1 MCIAF
6 GQVRVDR
13 AVSREVLQAIQ
24 PLAIEAALEAA
35 DQLQRGQ
42 HEGTRAL
49 QLELEQARY
58 EARLAARRYEA
69 IDPENRLVAGE
80 LESRWNRALLRVREL
95 ENRVSQAEQK
105 SASAPVV
112 SREDLL
118 ALASRR
124 LTKRLGVSLQ

>member
-1 MCIAF
+1 LVDTLGVEPLTFLHTSFFVNGRF
-6 GQVRVDR
+6 G
-13 AVSREVLQAIQ
+13 S
-24 PLAIEAALEAA
+24 
-35 DQLQRGQ
+35 G
-42 HEGTRAL
+42 
-49 QLELEQARY
+49 
-58 EARLAARRYEA
+58 ARLPSHSPAFPFATRNSEWRPPIQLSITFDA
-69 IDPENRLVAGE
+69 ENRLVAGE